1 MMPAIVQIIK
11 HNPDNLVALALIVGP
26 RLVERAL
33 RDTASEE
40 PLVRYPATWAER
52 ERELELA
59 ALNRLMR
66 TRAAGELGS
75 RT

>member
-52 ERELELA
+52 ELELA